1 MPKPQYPARIM
12 RAPLAS
18 LSLTLALLAPAAH
31 AEIRAVVVGVSD
43 YLTLDADL
51 KGPANDARL
60 MAETLIARGVDPQKI
75 TVLTS
80 DPSGLP
86 AGTGTGQP
94 TRAEILAAL
103 DAATQASTKGD
114 TVVFT
119 FSGHGAQAP
128 DLSGDEGGGY
138 DELLLPADAAGW
150 KGASAAWKT
159 RLSTT
164 TFRPGRK
171 PPCRKACRSSA

>member
-1 MPKPQYPARIM
+1 MRNPRYPACIM
-12 RAPLAS
+12 RIGLAS
-18 LSLTLALLAPAAH
+18 LALLLALLAPPAN

-51 KGPANDARL
+51 KGPSNDARL
-60 MAETLIARGVDPQKI
+60 MAETLIARGVTPTRI

-80 DPSGLP
+80 DPAGLP
-86 AGTGTGQP
+86 AGTVTGQP
-94 TRAEILAAL
+94 TRAAILSALAA
-103 DAATQASTKGD
+103 AAAASSKGD

-138 DELLLPADAAGW
+138 DELLLPADAVPAG
-150 KGASAAWKT
+150 
-159 RLSTT
+159 
-164 TFRPGRK
+164 
-171 PPCRKACRSSA
+171 